1 LTHNEIRNKLI
12 YINNL
17 ESAFQA
23 YDEGSIPF
31 TRSSEVSI
39 LDNQSR
45 LCDIIFMRQVLTNI
59 EAGKL
64 TEELKRRGIPSYQ
77 RLRVVVESLEDDPLP
92 ITAIN
97 AAGGAFAWLAEEPEI
112 YSDADL
118 VERYRE

>member
-1 LTHNEIRNKLI
+1 
-12 YINNL
+12 
-17 ESAFQA
+17 
-23 YDEGSIPF
+23 
-31 TRSSEVSI
+31 
-39 LDNQSR
+39 
-45 LCDIIFMRQVLTNI
+45 MRQVLTNI

>member
-1 LTHNEIRNKLI
+1 
-12 YINNL
+12 
-17 ESAFQA
+17 
-23 YDEGSIPF
+23 
-31 TRSSEVSI
+31 
-39 LDNQSR
+39 
-45 LCDIIFMRQVLTNI
+45 MRQVLTNI

-118 VERYRE
+118 VEHYRE